1 MNVIKKILLL
11 AFIML
16 LNLSSFSQIGTQKII
31 DDSVVVLK
39 KSVAK
44 KIAKDLIRYDALIKI
59 DSIKTENISLLQ
71 KQILIK
77 DSAIVKLKRISDLQY
92 DSYLN
97 ASSRYGLLNELYV
110 AEKRKNKKQKF
121 KTTLSQIGLSA
132 LVVFLVI
139 RK

>member
-1 MNVIKKILLL
+1 
-11 AFIML
+11 
-16 LNLSSFSQIGTQKII
+16 LSSFSQIGTQKII

-44 KIAKDLIRYDALIKI
+44 KIAKDLIKYDALIKI

>member
-1 MNVIKKILLL
+1 
-11 AFIML
+11 ML

-44 KIAKDLIRYDALIKI
+44 KIAKDLIKYDALIKI

>member
-1 MNVIKKILLL
+1 
-11 AFIML
+11 ML

-44 KIAKDLIRYDALIKI
+44 KIAKDLIKYDALIKI

-71 KQILIK
+71 KQIIIK

>member
-1 MNVIKKILLL
+1 
-11 AFIML
+11 ML
-16 LNLSSFSQIGTQKII
+16 LNLSSFSQIGTQRII

-44 KIAKDLIRYDALIKI
+44 KIAKDLIKYDALIKI

-71 KQILIK
+71 KQIIIK